1 MEYYIKMFKN
11 NQVFSVRKSR
21 KFRNLVGA
29 IMAGAVLV
37 VLGVGSASAD
47 EVATPANTNTA
58 NTTQVSPVNTTEKV
72 EVSKDATFNTEVPTT
87 AKLNEAVSNAKNAG
101 VTDRKSTRLNSSHR
115 SLSRMPSSA

>member
-101 VTDRKSTRLNSSHR
+101 VSQ
-115 SLSRMPSSA
+115 